1 MDHPAPETLRDFV
14 LTRLLEADDARVEEH
29 LGRGCEACLFKAREL
44 LPLAEF
50 KSRES
55 IQAFVRVMHHK
66 GDPVAADQA
75 EGRLDEAIRQAVRR
89 RFLLDCEAALTP
101 ELLRELEQRPP
112 AKKRDVVRT
121 AERYQLFGFVEGL
134 CEASRAAGFS
144 DVARAL
150 ELAELAVAVAD
161 SLDPRIYLPVLT
173 ADQQAL
179 ARAFLGNA
187 RRVGSDLF
195 GADQAFHEGRPFLRE
210 GTKSPVVRAEFSSLH
225 GSLLINEARY
235 REARRVLEG
244 AREAFETWGEPR
256 DVGRVLLQLGFCAG
270 YAGEAERA
278 VELCSQAAEILDSV
292 EDERL
297 RLAAH
302 HNLTDW
308 MVETGDALEALAR
321 FQKAQPLYDRF
332 PADPSVQLRRRW
344 VQGRIHAGLGDFE
357 VAREAFEEV
366 RALAAGRG
374 LAYELAMVS
383 LEEAI
388 LYLNQGDFARVQDL
402 AEELYPIFRS
412 QDLHAHALAAL
423 YLFRDRAR
431 ADKATVG
438 FLQEIVRYLR
448 RARHSPFLIFN
459 PSARWG

>member
-1 MDHPAPETLRDFV
+1 MDHPAPETLREFV
-14 LTRLLEADDARVEEH
+14 LTRLSESDDGRVEEH
-29 LGRGCEACLFKAREL
+29 LRRGCEACLFKAREFF
-44 LPLAEF
+44 PLADF
-50 KSRES
+50 SSQES
-55 IQAFVRVMHHK
+55 IQAFVRAMHLK

-75 EGRLDEAIRQAVRR
+75 EGRLDEALRQAVRR
-89 RFLLDCEAALTP
+89 RFLFDCEAALTP
-101 ELLRELEQRPP
+101 ELLRELEHRPP

-161 SLDPRIYLPVLT
+161 CLDPRIYLPVLT

-187 RRVGSDLF
+187 RRVASDLF

-210 GTKSPVVRAEFSSLH
+210 GTKSPIVRAEFSSLH
-225 GSLLINEARY
+225 GSLLIYQARY

-244 AREAFETWGEPR
+244 ARKEFERWGEPR
-256 DVGRVLLQLGFCAG
+256 DVGRVLLQLGSCAG
-270 YAGEAERA
+270 YAGEVERA
-278 VELCSQAAEILDSV
+278 VEVCSEAARVLESV
-292 EDERL
+292 QDERL
-297 RLAAH
+297 RLSAH

-308 MVETGDALEALAR
+308 MVETGEALEALAR
-321 FQKAQPLYDRF
+321 FQKAQPLYDRCL
-332 PADPSVQLRRRW
+332 DDLGIQLRRRW
-344 VQGRIHAGLGDFE
+344 VEGRIHAALGDFE
-357 VAREAFEEV
+357 IARRAFEEV
-366 RALAAGRG
+366 RALAARRG

-388 LYLNQGDFARVQDL
+388 LDLNRSDLARVQDL
-402 AEELYPIFRS
+402 AEELFPIFRS
-412 QDLHAHALAAL
+412 QDLHAHALASL

-431 ADKATVG
+431 AEKATVG

-448 RARHSPFLIFN
+448 RAQHNPFLIFN